1 MIAVAKIAARVLVG
15 AAAGAALLLADATV
29 KPASAQEACKSEY
42 VSATGRGKWRPFSR
56 DKELEGNGAAKR
68 DAIAAWEKKV
78 AANLGESWK
87 RWEFA
92 KGQSEECGLTQGK
105 VFSNLVQC
113 TVRARPCPA
122 PEKGAPPGVAVAV
135 PEKGSGRDR
144 DVVRYAGTSWRY
156 RIEMRHQERLAEW
169 RNRRENWAWRREEN
183 RQRYLQA
190 RRDRTEE
197 RERSRADA
205 RERYY
210 ARWRD

>member
-1 MIAVAKIAARVLVG
+1 MIAAARVLGG
-15 AAAGAALLLADATV
+15 AAAGAALLIAGATV
-29 KPASAQEACKSEY
+29 EPASAQEACKDEY

-87 RWEFA
+87 QWEFA
-92 KGQSEECGLTQGK
+92 RGKSDECGLTQGK

-113 TVRARPCPA
+113 MVRARPCPA
-122 PEKGAPPGVAVAV
+122 PEKAAPPGVAAAV
-135 PEKGSGRDR
+135 SDR
-144 DVVRYAGTSWRY
+144 DDNRRARYAGTSWRY
-156 RIEMRHQERLAEW
+156 RIEMRHQERLTEW
-169 RNRRENWAWRREEN
+169 RTRRQDWAWRREET

-190 RRDRTEE
+190 RRDRIEQRQ
-197 RERSRADA
+197 RERADA

>member
-1 MIAVAKIAARVLVG
+1 MIAVARIAARVLVG

-29 KPASAQEACKSEY
+29 GPASAQEACKDEY
-42 VSATGRGKWRPFSR
+42 VSASGRGKWRPFSR

-68 DAIAAWEKKV
+68 DAIAAWQKKV

-87 RWEFA
+87 QWEFA

-122 PEKGAPPGVAVAV
+122 PEKAASAAVAA
-135 PEKGSGRDR
+135 EKGTDR
-144 DVVRYAGTSWRY
+144 DDNRRARYAGTSWRY
-156 RIEMRHQERLAEW
+156 RIEMRHQERLTE
-169 RNRRENWAWRREEN
+169 RRTRREDWAWRREET
-183 RQRYLQA
+183 RQRYLKA
-190 RRDRTEE
+190 RRDRIEQRQ
-197 RERSRADA
+197 RERADA

-210 ARWRD
+210 ARWR

>member
-1 MIAVAKIAARVLVG
+1 MNAVARIAARVLVG

-29 KPASAQEACKSEY
+29 GPASAQEACKDEY

-56 DKELEGNGAAKR
+56 EKELEGNGAAKR

-78 AANLGESWK
+78 AANLGETWK
-87 RWEFA
+87 QWEFA

-113 TVRARPCPA
+113 TIRARPCPA
-122 PEKGAPPGVAVAV
+122 PEKAAAAV
-135 PEKGSGRDR
+135 PERDR
-144 DVVRYAGTSWRY
+144 ADRDDDRRVRYGGTSWRY
-156 RIEMRHQERLAEW
+156 RIEMRHQERLAGW
-169 RNRRENWAWRREEN
+169 RKRREDWAWRREEN

-190 RRDRTEE
+190 RRDRTEQRE
-197 RERSRADA
+197 RERANA